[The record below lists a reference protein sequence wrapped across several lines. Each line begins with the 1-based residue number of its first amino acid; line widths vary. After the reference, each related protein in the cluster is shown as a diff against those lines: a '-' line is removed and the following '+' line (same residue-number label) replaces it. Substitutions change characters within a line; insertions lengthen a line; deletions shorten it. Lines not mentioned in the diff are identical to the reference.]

1 MCFLNSPAL
10 MESKI
15 MNHPKITSAT
25 SIQQAIAELGE
36 LRRTALA
43 LPAEEA
49 MDVILSARQPAAL
62 VHSIA
67 ETDLFFM
74 VQDIGPDD
82 CLPLLELAS
91 NAQWD
96 FILDMATWKGDRI
109 EIRSLTRWLNLRFMA
124 NPDRFLRWAQNEEI
138 EFIEWYLFRN
148 IQIRVLETDEEPADI
163 PDAFMTIDNM
173 VYFRFLPESVDM
185 VSSEDET
192 DASDTD
198 EERYTFITSFLE
210 KLYSED
216 PIQYQN
222 IMLEAQTIL
231 SAETEEEAWR
241 IRNIR
246 MAEKGFLPFDEAIG
260 VYQPL
265 KPDAIPKRIISKK
278 RTGEPHLPVPSY
290 ASGMMEVDN
299 VFVRSLIA
307 LEHDRILPD
316 IQAELVSLINQI
328 VVADQKL
335 IASKADIEDVVKKAA
350 GYLSIG
356 LARLSAKP
364 INVVRSA
371 SLIRSWLLSGIFRV
385 GYGAALELKWQA
397 QGWVKQSW
405 FTAQKLPLSFWGES
419 WLGVLGGLLIKKPLF
434 FDNYQTGVLYREFR
448 SIEDIQATQT
458 LLNQIIRFDQILGA
472 MADDLTLLLQ
482 SIPSRQSLSYKNLI
496 LTRWAQCHI
505 GLSPEI
511 APIPMDSFI
520 LFFRELFGKPGKP
533 DSAKSGRISKAMKSS
548 FLLWLSEKTGWPS
561 IELTERSGPEMER
574 FFAELEADLGSVSE
588 ADLKPRYI
596 QMFLVGP

>member
-1 MCFLNSPAL
+1 
-10 MESKI
+10 
-15 MNHPKITSAT
+15 MNHPKKTSAS

-43 LPAEEA
+43 LPAEKA
-49 MDVILSARQPAAL
+49 MDVILNARQPAAL
-62 VHSIA
+62 VHSIP
-67 ETDLFFM
+67 ETDLFFL
-74 VQDIGPDD
+74 VQDIGPEDS
-82 CLPLLELAS
+82 LPLLALAS

-96 FILDMATWKGDRI
+96 FMLDMGVWKGDRI
-109 EIRSLTRWLNLRFMA
+109 EIRSLTRWLNLRFLA
-124 NPDRFLRWAQNEEI
+124 DPDRFLRWFQNEET

-148 IQIRVLETDEEPADI
+148 IQIRVLEPDEEPADI

-173 VYFRFLPESVDM
+173 VYFRFLPESGDM
-185 VSSEDET
+185 TSSEDET

-198 EERYTFITSFLE
+198 EERYTFITRFLE

-222 IMLEAQTIL
+222 VMLETRTIL

-278 RTGEPHLPVPSY
+278 RTGEPHLPVPAY
-290 ASGMMEVDN
+290 ASGMLEADN
-299 VFVRSLIA
+299 VFVRSLKT
-307 LEHDRILPD
+307 LEQDRMLPE
-316 IQAELVSLINQI
+316 IQTELASLINQL
-328 VVADQKL
+328 VVADQKK
-335 IASKADIEDVVKKAA
+335 IASRADIEEVVKKAV

-356 LARLSAKP
+356 LERLSAKP
-364 INVVRSA
+364 LDVVRSA
-371 SLIRSWLLSGIFRV
+371 SLIRSRLLSGIFRV

-397 QGWVKQSW
+397 QGWVKESW
-405 FTAQKLPLSFWGES
+405 FMTQKLPLGFWGEA

-448 SIEDIQATQT
+448 SLEDIQATQII
-458 LLNQIIRFDQILGA
+458 LNQIIRFDQILGA
-472 MADDLTLLLQ
+472 MTDDLTLFLQ
-482 SIPSRQSLSYKNLI
+482 SVPSRQSLSYKNLI

-505 GLSPEI
+505 GLSPESV
-511 APIPMDSFI
+511 PIPMDSFI
-520 LFFRELFGKPGKP
+520 LFFRELFGKPGKT
-533 DSAKSGRISKAMKSS
+533 DSAKPGRIRKAMKSS
-548 FLLWLSEKTGWPS
+548 FLRWLSEKTGWTS
-561 IELTERSGPEMER
+561 SELTERSGPEMER
-574 FFAELEADLGSVSE
+574 LFAELEADLGAVSE
-588 ADLKPRYI
+588 ADLNSRYI
-596 QMFLVGP
+596 QLFLVGP

>member
-1 MCFLNSPAL
+1 M
-10 MESKI
+10 
-15 MNHPKITSAT
+15 MNHPKKKTPS

-43 LPAEEA
+43 LPAEKA
-49 MDVILSARQPAAL
+49 MDAILNTRQPAAL
-62 VHSIA
+62 VHSIP
-67 ETDLFFM
+67 ETDLFFL

-82 CLPLLELAS
+82 SLPLLALAS

-96 FILDMATWKGDRI
+96 FMLDMATWKGDRI
-109 EIRSLTRWLNLRFMA
+109 EIHSLTRWLNLRFLA
-124 NPDRFLRWAQNEEI
+124 DPDRFLRWFQNEET
-138 EFIEWYLFRN
+138 EFIEWYLYRN
-148 IQIRVLETDEEPADI
+148 IQIRVLEPDEEPADI

-185 VSSEDET
+185 ESSEDET

-198 EERYTFITSFLE
+198 EERYTFITRFLE

-216 PIQYQN
+216 PIYYQN
-222 IMLEAQTIL
+222 VMLETRTIL
-231 SAETEEEAWR
+231 PTETEEEAWR

-278 RTGEPHLPVPSY
+278 RSGEPYLPVPAY
-290 ASGMMEVDN
+290 ASGMLDADN
-299 VFVRSLIA
+299 LFARSLKT
-307 LEHDRILPD
+307 LEQDRMLPE
-316 IQAELVSLINQI
+316 IQTELASLINQL
-328 VVADQKL
+328 VVADQKQ
-335 IASKADIEDVVKKAA
+335 IASKADIEEVVKKAV

-356 LARLSAKP
+356 LERLSAKP
-364 INVVRSA
+364 LDVVRSA
-371 SLIRSWLLSGIFRV
+371 SLIRSRLLSGIFRV

-405 FTAQKLPLSFWGES
+405 FMAKKLPLGFWGEA

-448 SIEDIQATQT
+448 SLEDIQATQI
-458 LLNQIIRFDQILGA
+458 LMNQIIRFDQILGA
-472 MADDLTLLLQ
+472 MTDDLTLFLQ
-482 SIPSRQSLSYKNLI
+482 SVPSRQSLSYKNLI

-505 GLSPEI
+505 GLSPESV
-511 APIPMDSFI
+511 PIPMDSFI
-520 LFFRELFGKPGKP
+520 LFFRELFGKSGKT
-533 DSAKSGRISKAMKSS
+533 DSGKSRKIRKAMKSS
-548 FLLWLSEKTGWPS
+548 FLRWLSEKTGWTS
-561 IELTERSGPEMER
+561 SELTERSGPEMER
-574 FFAELEADLGSVSE
+574 LFAEMEADLGAVSE
-588 ADLKPRYI
+588 ADLNSRYI
-596 QMFLVGP
+596 QLFLVAER